1 MAAEGG
7 MSLPTVK
14 RYETAASAKVSDRE
28 IDKLRAALEAS
39 GIEFIDG
46 TGREAQESE
55 GQAEMTPAQCRA
67 DRAAL
72 LDDCTRSVTMA
83 PQNAP
88 RSGVAA
94 ALPSTVR
101 SAEPA
106 SVFKPPV
113 MTVIPSKKKPTP
125 PRIEIVIDIRA
136 LLG

>member
-1 MAAEGG
+1 MEQ
-7 MSLPTVK
+7 TR
-14 RYETAASAKVSDRE
+14 RY
-28 IDKLRAALEAS
+28 ALENHVHRLGAS
-39 GIEFIDG
+39 VLV
-46 TGREAQESE
+46 RE
-55 GQAEMTPAQCRA
+55 TWYKP
-67 DRAAL
+67 
-72 LDDCTRSVTMA
+72 TRSVTMA

-113 MTVIPSKKKPTP
+113 MTVMPSKKKPTP

-136 LLG
+136 LLGGIRYKIA